1 MRSAPF
7 RLHTWKATGAA
18 TVLAVLA
25 VATPAL
31 AISVTVNGNP
41 INLNPPPIERSGRVF
56 VPLRGVFEQLGA
68 SVVYN
73 AGVINA
79 TAGNQTVQLTI
90 GSQQATVDGQA
101 QTVDVPPFIIGA
113 STYVPL
119 RFVSQALGATVNYDG
134 ANQIVSV
141 VTSGQQTSG
150 PPQGDVPSYATPPQV
165 VVDTPPPP
173 IPTYEQPP
181 CPEPDWI
188 WVPGAWHWGPYG
200 YYWVPG
206 TWEAPPQPG
215 YLWTPGYWG
224 YTGGNYGWHSGYW
237 GIHIGFY
244 GGINYGAGYFGNGYQ
259 GGRWDGNHFAYN
271 TAVTNVNK
279 TVITNTYINKTV
291 VNNYYNTKN
300 VSYNGGAEGVK
311 ATPTPAEKAAY
322 AAKHVPATPV
332 QAAHIKA
339 AAADRRLLATVN
351 HGKPPVP
358 VVERPISPEHPLT
371 DAEPVKPEDKALVQG
386 HTIKGE
392 GPEGVVKPAV
402 EKPAVEKPAVEKPAM
417 EKPATEEKPAVEK
430 PAPEVKPT
438 PEKPAMEEKPA
449 PAEKPA
455 VEKPATEEKPAPV
468 EKPAVE
474 KPAPVEKPAV
484 EKPAVEKPAVEKP
497 AMEKPK
503 PVVKPAVKK
512 PAPKPVVKKPA
523 PKPAPEKPK
532 EKETTKPE
540 EH

>member
-1 MRSAPF
+1 VRYAPL
-7 RLHTWKATGAA
+7 RLNTWKATGAA

-41 INLNPPPIERSGRVF
+41 ITLNPPPIERSGRVF

-79 TAGNQTVQLTI
+79 TAGSQTVQLTI

-101 QTVDVPPFIIGA
+101 QTVDVAPFIVGA

-141 VTSGQQTSG
+141 VMNGGQQAG
-150 PPQGDVPSYATPPQV
+150 PEVPSYATPPQV

-173 IPTYEQPP
+173 IPTYAQPP

-215 YLWTPGYWG
+215 YLWTPGYWAF
-224 YTGGNYGWHSGYW
+224 TGGNYGWHSGYW

-244 GGINYGAGYFGNGYQ
+244 GGINYGAGYFGNGYE
-259 GGRWDGNHFAYN
+259 GGHWDGNHFAYN

-300 VSYNGGAEGVK
+300 VSYNGGPEGVK
-311 ATPTPAEKAAY
+311 ATPTAAEKAAF

-332 QAAHIKA
+332 QAEHIKA

-351 HGKPPVP
+351 HGKPPVT
-358 VVERPISPEHPLT
+358 VVERPITPEHPLP

-392 GPEGVVKPAV
+392 GPG
-402 EKPAVEKPAVEKPAM
+402 AVEKPAM
-417 EKPATEEKPAVEK
+417 EKPAE
-430 PAPEVKPT
+430 
-438 PEKPAMEEKPA
+438 
-449 PAEKPA
+449 
-455 VEKPATEEKPAPV
+455 
-468 EKPAVE
+468 
-474 KPAPVEKPAV
+474 
-484 EKPAVEKPAVEKP
+484 EKP
-497 AMEKPK
+497 AMEKPAEEKPAMEKPAEEKPAMEKPAEEKPAMEKPATEKPAMEKPAEEKPAMEKPAEEKPAMEKPATEKPAMEKPAMEKPAMEKPAEKPK
-503 PVVKPAVKK
+503 PVVHHPAAKKPAPKK
-512 PAPKPVVKKPA
+512 PAPKPEEKPA
-523 PKPAPEKPK
+523 HPEEKPTPK
-532 EKETTKPE
+532 D